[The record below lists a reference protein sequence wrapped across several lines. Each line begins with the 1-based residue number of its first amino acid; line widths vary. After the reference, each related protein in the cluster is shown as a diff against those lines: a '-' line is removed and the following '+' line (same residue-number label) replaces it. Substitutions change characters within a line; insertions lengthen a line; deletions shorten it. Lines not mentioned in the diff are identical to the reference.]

1 MSNEKQI
8 HLSER
13 FRTLWGE
20 EMEGRL
26 PGSLS
31 DFLEDGLTLDDAILI
46 DQDGGRHP
54 VSKPIL
60 AVNSKFFL
68 ALFSRSPDQQDTF
81 PITIVK
87 RSSSTAEG
95 LALVLSS
102 MVREEVEVNEENVME
117 VMQTAEYL
125 QVESLSQYCQQV
137 RSYGE
142 HWGWTFLSLSL
153 SGWLLS
159 WMAPMPSASGSLLK
173 ISFWRS
179 STRRLGATLQQG
191 QSRCLRAMSYSTC
204 LPTTLPPS
212 LPLTRSLARRSR

>member
-1 MSNEKQI
+1 M
-8 HLSER
+8 
-13 FRTLWGE
+13 
-20 EMEGRL
+20 
-26 PGSLS
+26 
-31 DFLEDGLTLDDAILI
+31 TLDDAILI

-68 ALFSRSPDQQDTF
+68 ALFSKSPDQQDTF

-137 RSYGE
+137 RSYI
-142 HWGWTFLSLSL
+142 WGALGLEIFISLSQWLAAQLDGSNAIGFWL
-153 SGWLLS
+153 SAQDLFLEELNKEAWSYIAARPEQVFESDELLHLP
-159 WMAPMPSASGSLLK
+159 AHHLATIIASDQ
-173 ISFWRS
+173 I
-179 STRRLGATLQQG
+179 
-191 QSRCLRAMSYSTC
+191 TC
-204 LPTTLPPS
+204 KEEQVM
-212 LPLTRSLARRSR
+212 

>member
-1 MSNEKQI
+1 M
-8 HLSER
+8 
-13 FRTLWGE
+13 
-20 EMEGRL
+20 
-26 PGSLS
+26 
-31 DFLEDGLTLDDAILI
+31 TLDDAILI

-60 AVNSKFFL
+60 AANSKFFL

-137 RSYGE
+137 KSY
-142 HWGWTFLSLSL
+142 
-153 SGWLLS
+153 
-159 WMAPMPSASGSLLK
+159 
-173 ISFWRS
+173 I
-179 STRRLGATLQQG
+179 
-191 QSRCLRAMSYSTC
+191 
-204 LPTTLPPS
+204 
-212 LPLTRSLARRSR
+212 

>member
-1 MSNEKQI
+1 M
-8 HLSER
+8 
-13 FRTLWGE
+13 
-20 EMEGRL
+20 
-26 PGSLS
+26 
-31 DFLEDGLTLDDAILI
+31 TLDDAILI

-142 HWGWTFLSLSL
+142 NWGWKLLSLSQWLAAQLDGSNAIGFWL
-153 SGWLLS
+153 SAQDLFLEELNKEAWSYIAARPEQVFESDELLHLP
-159 WMAPMPSASGSLLK
+159 AHHLATIIASDQ
-173 ISFWRS
+173 I
-179 STRRLGATLQQG
+179 
-191 QSRCLRAMSYSTC
+191 TC
-204 LPTTLPPS
+204 KEEQVM
-212 LPLTRSLARRSR
+212 